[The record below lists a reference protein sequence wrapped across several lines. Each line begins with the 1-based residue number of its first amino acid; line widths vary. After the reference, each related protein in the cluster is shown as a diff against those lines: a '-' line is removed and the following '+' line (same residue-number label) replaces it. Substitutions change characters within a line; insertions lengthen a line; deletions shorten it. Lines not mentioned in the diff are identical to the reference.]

1 MVFGSRV
8 WCVCVYKKAQQLV
21 SPRGKLVPP
30 RELSDSVVGNFSYNA
45 KPPLSENNCFE
56 IVFFFLQWLIVLF
69 SRIIVKGGG
78 EILSNCDLVTVGLKR
93 FYIDF

>member
-1 MVFGSRV
+1 M
-8 WCVCVYKKAQQLV
+8 CVCVYKKAQQLV

-56 IVFFFLQWLIVLF
+56 IVFLQWLIVL
-69 SRIIVKGGG
+69 
-78 EILSNCDLVTVGLKR
+78 DLENNRERWRRDSFEL
-93 FYIDF
+93 